1 MAEHVWYIEALRGG
15 RYDRGYTPANDP
27 SLTLRENRNIRL
39 KILYRMEQGKEI
51 APEEL
56 PATYVCDKSHPGV
69 RLDVPLWHSSFIH
82 VREDVADVLRRFD
95 LGKTVLR
102 PITVVLADGKGED
115 KRYLT
120 LATSNIRATID
131 PENSEAIGYGQTRR
145 EPLTCEGKVHLR
157 VRALRSAP
165 DGPAIWTDP
174 DVSDTLFVNDALAQ
188 ALLSEP
194 FGHDLRLAKVL
205 LVPKAKGL
213 PASTGVPR

>member
-1 MAEHVWYIEALRGG
+1 LAEHVWYIEALRGG

-39 KILYRMEQGKEI
+39 KILYRMDQGKEI

-56 PATYVCDKSHPGV
+56 PAIYVYSKGHPGV

-82 VREDVADVLRRFD
+82 VREDVAEVLRLFD
-95 LGKTVLR
+95 LAKTVLR
-102 PITVVLADGKGED
+102 PITVVLAEGKGED

-145 EPLTCEGKVHLR
+145 EPLMCEGKVHQR

-174 DVSDTLFVNDALAQ
+174 DVSDTLFVNDALAH
-188 ALLSEP
+188 ALLAEP
-194 FGHDLRLAKVL
+194 FGRDLQLKQVRLVEAR
-205 LVPKAKGL
+205 KGL
-213 PASTGVPR
+213 PKPEGPSA

>member
-27 SLTLRENRNIRL
+27 CLTLRENRNIRL
-39 KILYRMEQGKEI
+39 RILYRMKQGEEI

-56 PATYVCDKSHPGV
+56 PATYVHSKSHPGV

-82 VREDVADVLRRFD
+82 VRENVAEVLRRFD

-102 PITVVLADGKGED
+102 PITVVLAEGKGED

-120 LATSNIRATID
+120 LATSNIRPTID
-131 PENSEAIGYGQTRR
+131 PEHSGEIGYGFVRR
-145 EPLTCEGKVHLR
+145 PALMCETPVHPWVCAYR
-157 VRALRSAP
+157 TAL

-188 ALLSEP
+188 ALLDES
-194 FGHDLRLAKVL
+194 FGRDLHLKQVRLA
-205 LVPKAKGL
+205 
-213 PASTGVPR
+213 PA